1 MKAIK
6 LILLAALVIQASAV
20 AFANEDQTNFKWKA
34 KRLVFVTPNGL
45 TFPKTDKEYIKF
57 CQLAAAQKNAI
68 AQYNLGVAYSKGAGV
83 SQNYQK
89 AVKWYRLA
97 AQQGYPNAQNNLGVA
112 YSRGSGVSQNYRE
125 AVKWY
130 RLAAQQGY
138 SNAQNNLGVMYLN
151 NRGVSQ
157 DYVEA
162 HKWFNLATANGFKS
176 GSNNRDR
183 VEKLMTSSQIQEA
196 QSLAFEWEWNPSSDQ
211 VAQRDTAEQRVFGQ
225 KSKTKLGSDQKIFDF
240 KKLAKKV
247 SQAIVLVEGG
257 VTSSSHRKD
266 LTDKRKPWLGP
277 RGTGFIVSPDGRIV
291 TNYHVIE
298 HMRNGGVQ
306 LASGKRHDSY
316 SVLAVDKK
324 NDLAII
330 KISASGLSVIEMQN
344 SKDIFQ
350 GESIMVIGTP
360 QGFPS
365 FVTTGIINFI
375 EETDVYRI
383 DGKFW
388 STIKLITTWTDESIP
403 PGSSGGPLVNFNG
416 KAVGVMTYSSGKLGR
431 SVSINHV
438 QQLLETIKRIALQK
452 SLGQTNQKPR

>member
-97 AQQGYPNAQNNLGVA
+97 AQQGYPNAQNNLGI
-112 YSRGSGVSQNYRE
+112 
-125 AVKWY
+125 
-130 RLAAQQGY
+130 
-138 SNAQNNLGVMYLN
+138 MYLS

-162 HKWFNLATANGFKS
+162 HKWFNLATANGLKS
-176 GSNNRDR
+176 ASNNRAR

-257 VTSSSHRKD
+257 VTSSSHRND

-324 NDLAII
+324 NDLAVI
-330 KISASGLSVIEMQN
+330 KISASGLSVIEIQN

-350 GESIMVIGTP
+350 GDSIMVIGTP

-452 SLGQTNQKPR
+452 SLGQTNQEPR

>member
-6 LILLAALVIQASAV
+6 LILLVALVVRACGI
-20 AFANEDQTNFKWKA
+20 AFANEDQTNLNWKA

-83 SQNYQK
+83 SQDYQQ

-97 AQQGYPNAQNNLGVA
+97 AQQGYPNAQNNLGV
-112 YSRGSGVSQNYRE
+112 
-125 AVKWY
+125 
-130 RLAAQQGY
+130 
-138 SNAQNNLGVMYLN
+138 MYLS
-151 NRGVSQ
+151 NRGAPQ

-162 HKWFNLATANGFKS
+162 HKWFNLATANGLKS
-176 GSNNRDR
+176 ANNNRNR

-196 QSLAFEWEWNPSSDQ
+196 QSLAFEWEWNPSLDQ
-211 VAQRDTAEQRVFGQ
+211 AAQRDTVEQRVFGQ
-225 KSKTKLGSDQKIFDF
+225 ESKNKLGSGHQILDS
-240 KKLAKKV
+240 KKLAEKI
-247 SQAIVLVEGG
+247 SQAIVLIEGR
-257 VTSSSHRKD
+257 VTSSSHRNN
-266 LTDKRKPWLGP
+266 LTDRRRPWLGP

-298 HMRNGGVQ
+298 HMRSGGVQ
-306 LASGKRHDSY
+306 LENGKRHDSY

-324 NDLAII
+324 NDLAVI

-344 SKDIFQ
+344 SKDISP

-388 STIKLITTWTDESIP
+388 STMKLITTWTDESIP

-416 KAVGVMTYSSGKLGR
+416 KVVGVITYSSGKLGR

-438 QQLLETIKRIALQK
+438 HKLLETVKRIALQK
-452 SLGQTNQKPR
+452 SLGQTNQEPR

>member
-1 MKAIK
+1 
-6 LILLAALVIQASAV
+6 
-20 AFANEDQTNFKWKA
+20 
-34 KRLVFVTPNGL
+34 
-45 TFPKTDKEYIKF
+45 
-57 CQLAAAQKNAI
+57 QK
-68 AQYNLGVAYSKGAGV
+68 
-83 SQNYQK
+83 
-89 AVKWYRLA
+89 
-97 AQQGYPNAQNNLGVA
+97 
-112 YSRGSGVSQNYRE
+112 

-176 GSNNRDR
+176 ASNNRDR

-257 VTSSSHRKD
+257 VTSSSHRND

-324 NDLAII
+324 NDLAVI

-452 SLGQTNQKPR
+452 SLGQTNQEPR

>member
-89 AVKWYRLA
+89 
-97 AQQGYPNAQNNLGVA
+97 
-112 YSRGSGVSQNYRE
+112 

-431 SVSINHV
+431 SVSIDHV